1 MTAVTDVETYPGQS
15 LGLPAKGPGSL
26 ARWGSRL
33 GALVLDWGASMIV
46 ALGAFGGGVLTESG
60 WKAWMVLAVYFV
72 QKAVL
77 TALTGSSFGQLISRI
92 GVTRVDGTPIG
103 ALRAIARSAMVC
115 LVVPAV
121 VIGPDRRGIN
131 DLLLG
136 TVVVNRR

>member
-1 MTAVTDVETYPGQS
+1 MTDTIPYPGQTM
-15 LGLPAKGPGSL
+15 GLPETGPGSL

-72 QKAVL
+72 QKFVL

-92 GVTRVDGTPIG
+92 GVTRVDGSPIG
-103 ALRAIARSAMVC
+103 PLRALARAAMVSIV
-115 LVVPAV
+115 LPAV

>member
-1 MTAVTDVETYPGQS
+1 MTETIPYPGQG
-15 LGLPAKGPGSL
+15 LGLPESGPGSL

-72 QKAVL
+72 QKSVL
-77 TALTGSSFGQLISRI
+77 TALTGSSFGQLVSRI
-92 GVTRVDGTPIG
+92 GVTMTDGSPIG
-103 ALRAIARSAMVC
+103 PVRAFARAAMICVI
-115 LVVPAV
+115 LPAV

>member
-1 MTAVTDVETYPGQS
+1 MTDTIPYPGQT
-15 LGLPAKGPGSL
+15 LGLPETGPGSL

-60 WKAWMVLAVYFV
+60 WKSWMVLAVYFV
-72 QKAVL
+72 QKSLL
-77 TALTGSSFGQLISRI
+77 TALTGSSFGQLVSRV

-103 ALRAIARSAMVC
+103 VLRSIARAALVC
-115 LVVPAV
+115 LVLPAV

>member
-1 MTAVTDVETYPGQS
+1 M
-15 LGLPAKGPGSL
+15 GPGSL
-26 ARWGSRL
+26 AGWGSRL
-33 GALVLDWGASMIV
+33 GALVLDWGASMVV

-77 TALTGSSFGQLISRI
+77 TALVGGSFGQLISKI
-92 GVTRVDGTPIG
+92 GVTRVDGTPIDVW
-103 ALRAIARSAMVC
+103 RSIVRSALVC
-115 LVVPAV
+115 LVLPAV

>member
-1 MTAVTDVETYPGQS
+1 MTDVDTYPGQS
-15 LGLPAKGPGSL
+15 LGLPAIGPGSL
-26 ARWGSRL
+26 ARWASRL

-46 ALGAFGGGVLTESG
+46 AIGAFGGGVLTESG
-60 WKAWMVLAVYFV
+60 WKAWMVLATYFV
-72 QKAVL
+72 QKSVL
-77 TALTGSSFGQLISRI
+77 TALTGSSFGQLVSRI
-92 GVTRVDGTPIG
+92 GVTRVDGSPIG
-103 ALRAIARSAMVC
+103 PLRAIARAAMVS